1 MVNAAEIALLKHDLA
16 AEAARL
22 GFAGCGIAP
31 AREDPLAAARLT
43 QWLDD
48 GRHGAMDWMASR
60 EAERRS
66 PSGLWAEARSVIAL
80 GMSYAPGHDPLALAR
95 FTDRARISVYAQ
107 GKDYHATVK
116 QALKALARWLVA
128 AALARGLGEA
138 GVKVFVDTAPVM
150 EKPLGQAAGLGWQG
164 KHTNLVS
171 RRHGSW
177 LFLGAIYTTLDFAPD
192 LPGDDRC
199 GSCSACQTACPTNA
213 FPAPYQLDARR
224 CISYLTIELKDAV
237 PLEFRRALGNRI
249 YGCDDCLA
257 VCPWNKFAGTAHT
270 MQAFLPRAEL
280 AAPRLAD
287 LLALDDAGFRAL
299 FAGSPIKRIGR
310 NRFVRNCLYAAG
322 NSGDAALVAPITALL
337 DDRDPVVAEAAQ
349 WALRELA

>member
-43 QWLDD
+43 QWLD
-48 GRHGAMDWMASR
+48 
-60 EAERRS
+60 
-66 PSGLWAEARSVIAL
+66 
-80 GMSYAPGHDPLALAR
+80 
-95 FTDRARISVYAQ
+95 
-107 GKDYHATVK
+107 
-116 QALKALARWLVA
+116 
-128 AALARGLGEA
+128 A
-138 GVKVFVDTAPVM
+138 G
-150 EKPLGQAAGLGWQG
+150 
-164 KHTNLVS
+164 
-171 RRHGSW
+171 RHGSW
-177 LFLGAIYTTLDFAPD
+177 LCLGAIYTPLDFAPD

-199 GSCSACQTACPTNA
+199 GSCAACQTACPTNA